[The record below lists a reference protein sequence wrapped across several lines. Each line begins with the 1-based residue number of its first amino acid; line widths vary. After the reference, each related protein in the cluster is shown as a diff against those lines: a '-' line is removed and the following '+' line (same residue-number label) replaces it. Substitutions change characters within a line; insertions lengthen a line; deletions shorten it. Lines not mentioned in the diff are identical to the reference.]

1 MSLEEFK
8 QELKVISAELGTK
21 GELVL
26 TFPLETN
33 KRKRVKGSKDKE
45 SDKEEPQVEVNK
57 MK

>member
-1 MSLEEFK
+1 
-8 QELKVISAELGTK
+8 VISAELGTK